1 MAYHFNNKIEIIEER
16 DDPNAFMPGEN
27 MITTVIAKPWAD
39 IKTLKG
45 SEYADAGF
53 TINEEPIRFII
64 RYRKG
69 IETYHQ
75 VKYKGS
81 KYNISSVTNDNGMN
95 QTLTI
100 FAKKIK

>member
-1 MAYHFNNKIEIIEER
+1 MAYHFNNKIEVIEER

-27 MITTVIAKPWAD
+27 MTTTVIAKPWAD

>member
-1 MAYHFNNKIEIIEER
+1 
-16 DDPNAFMPGEN
+16 
-27 MITTVIAKPWAD
+27 MIRCKQTKKSDCDLKAISQKRLTVLSVVKYD
-39 IKTLKG
+39 VKTLKG
-45 SEYADAGF
+45 SEFAEAGV
-53 TINEEPIRFII
+53 TINEQPMRFII
-64 RYRKG
+64 RYREG

-100 FAKKIK
+100 FAVLVE